1 MTGKEQLHQMVDEL
15 PESELEP
22 FLEWLTSFVAGQ
34 RDSPP
39 DDAQSGGAQHR
50 AESDA

>member
-1 MTGKEQLHQMVDEL
+1 MTRREQAKKLLDEL

-34 RDSPP
+34 GDS
-39 DDAQSGGAQHR
+39 H
-50 AESDA
+50 AEG